1 MLTRVGSV
9 VITDC
14 ASPAS
19 SVATPSGFKRSIFYC
34 RLSCCSARGSPTA
47 DGFLRAVSFRLPLAG
62 NTCVAVRYRSST
74 GSWKSACVFQAD
86 ATLDKPCCLVVSAR
100 QWTVRLTA
108 ERSRTRSSAINR
120 GSSAGTFRRF
130 PQASISSSAYDS
142 HCRIRAVTR
151 KSTTPFRLGYGCDAL
166 RGFKC

>member
-1 MLTRVGSV
+1 M
-9 VITDC
+9 
-14 ASPAS
+14 
-19 SVATPSGFKRSIFYC
+19 
-34 RLSCCSARGSPTA
+34 
-47 DGFLRAVSFRLPLAG
+47 RAVSFRLPLAG

-151 KSTTPFRLGYGCDAL
+151 KSTTSFRLEYGSDVL
-166 RGFKC
+166 RGFKCQVRSSPPKHPEDLPTASGSTILWWAGTSAALLR